1 MTPLR
6 DTIAD
11 VEKRLILEALKS
23 AGWVQ
28 ARAARSLG
36 ITQRILGYKIKK
48 YGIRTKT
55 TKQTK
60 GGKKDEKISQNY

>member
-1 MTPLR
+1 MKETV
-6 DTIAD
+6 AD
-11 VEKRLILEALKS
+11 VEKRLIIEALKS

-28 ARAARSLG
+28 ARAAKILG

-48 YGIRTKT
+48 YGIRVKT

>member
-11 VEKRLILEALKS
+11 VEKRLIIDALKS

-28 ARAARSLG
+28 ARAAKILG

-48 YGIRTKT
+48 YGIRVKT

-60 GGKKDEKISQNY
+60 GGGKDEKVNQNY